1 MLQTLGAQGLHRNV
15 QTKPGK
21 TWIYGVWHP
30 SKGLLRGPSTVSD
43 FSVVKVLALL
53 QVERLSPRGPLR
65 RRQASLACTPEVLWL
80 MVQSAE
86 RRKKKKYISSGSVLR
101 AAVAIE
107 GDPPIRTPTRRPP
120 ATTLQ
125 HSAAVS
131 RGMAP
136 TQPISGCSRC

>member
-43 FSVVKVLALL
+43 FSVVEVLAPL
-53 QVERLSPRGPLR
+53 QVERFGPRGPLR
-65 RRQASLACTPEVLWL
+65 RRQASLACTPAVLWL

-86 RRKKKKYISSGSVLR
+86 RREKIYIKRLR
-101 AAVAIE
+101 ASCRS
-107 GDPPIRTPTRRPP
+107 GDRGRSSDTNPTRRPP
-120 ATTLQ
+120 ATILQ

>member
-43 FSVVKVLALL
+43 FSVVEVLALL
-53 QVERLSPRGPLR
+53 QVERFGPRGPLR
-65 RRQASLACTPEVLWL
+65 RRQASLACTPAVLWL

-86 RRKKKKYISSGSVLR
+86 RREKIYIKRLR
-101 AAVAIE
+101 ASCLS
-107 GDPPIRTPTRRPP
+107 GDRGRSSDTHPTRRPP
-120 ATTLQ
+120 ATILQ